1 MSQKIEVESVG
12 MLVLFS
18 EMKYQMSLKINE
30 DEITIVEITYD
41 QYKTIVKN
49 FKNYIVKTEQ
59 IEIKNKGKLL
69 KTYFEKNPPHSTII
83 RRRHV

>member
-1 MSQKIEVESVG
+1 MSQKIEIESVG

-49 FKNYIVKTEQ
+49 FKNYTVKTEQ
-59 IEIKNKGKLL
+59 IEIKNKGKMF